1 MRSQRHVLLDSDDSE
16 VKEDRHIDAVRRYFG
31 ACNSGVLEDFKPTL
45 ADDVVH
51 YFLPDRFAPIRGADH
66 LARFWRKFKQ
76 VSNTV
81 WAIDEIIAQG
91 DRVVGE
97 WSLIWTPP
105 GSSSRLKMRG
115 SEWYV
120 MRSGVIAE
128 VRAYFDYD
136 EARDAEL
143 TGFPYR
149 DQRYLM
155 E

>member
-1 MRSQRHVLLDSDDSE
+1 M
-16 VKEDRHIDAVRRYFG
+16 KEDEHIDVVRRYFD
-31 ACNSGVLEDFKPTL
+31 ACNSGALEDFKPTL
-45 ADDVVH
+45 AEDVIH
-51 YFLPDRFAPIRGADH
+51 YFLPHQFAPIRGADH

-76 VSNTV
+76 ASNTV

-105 GSSSRLKMRG
+105 RSHSRVKMRG
-115 SEWYV
+115 SEWYE
-120 MRSGVIAE
+120 MRSGVISE
-128 VRAYFDYD
+128 VRAYFAYD
-136 EARDAEL
+136 ETGDAEL

-149 DQRYLM
+149 DRRYLM

>member
-1 MRSQRHVLLDSDDSE
+1 VN
-16 VKEDRHIDAVRRYFG
+16 EDEHIDTVRRYFD
-31 ACNSGVLEDFKPTL
+31 ACNSGLLEDFKLTL

-76 VSNTV
+76 VSDTV
-81 WAIDEIIAQG
+81 WAVDEAIAQG
-91 DRVVGE
+91 NRVVSE

-115 SEWYV
+115 SEWYE

-128 VRAYFDYD
+128 VRAYFAYD
-136 EARDAEL
+136 ESRDAEL

-149 DQRYLM
+149 DRRYLM

>member
-1 MRSQRHVLLDSDDSE
+1 V
-16 VKEDRHIDAVRRYFG
+16 VNEDRHIDVIRRYFD

-45 ADDVVH
+45 ASDVVH
-51 YFLPDRFAPIRGADH
+51 YFLLDRFAPVRGADH
-66 LARFWRKFKQ
+66 LARFWSKFKR
-76 VSNTV
+76 VSDTV

-91 DRVVGE
+91 DRVVNE

-120 MRSGVIAE
+120 MRSGVIGE
-128 VRAYFDYD
+128 VRAYFAYD
-136 EARDAEL
+136 EERDAQL
-143 TGFPYR
+143 TGFPYSDR
-149 DQRYLM
+149 RYLM

>member
-1 MRSQRHVLLDSDDSE
+1 VN
-16 VKEDRHIDAVRRYFG
+16 EDGHIETVRRYFD
-31 ACNSGVLEDFKPTL
+31 ACNSGVLEDFTPTL
-45 ADDVVH
+45 ASDVVH
-51 YFLPDRFAPIRGADH
+51 YFLPSRFTPIRGRDH

-81 WAIDEIIAQG
+81 WSIDEVIAQG
-91 DRVVGE
+91 DRVISE

-115 SEWYV
+115 SEWYE
-120 MRSGVIAE
+120 MRSGVIGE
-128 VRAYFDYD
+128 IRAYFAYD
-136 EARDAEL
+136 ESRDAEL

-149 DQRYLM
+149 DRGYLM